1 MTHTPGPWATYG
13 ASENVMG
20 ESIAFDV
27 VGADFFPVA
36 EVHITCILPDY
47 QERTGHPHW
56 ARAEGETF
64 IKRATAEV
72 VANAH
77 LIAAA
82 PELYEALLAVVDCW
96 DRGGLEVD
104 ALIEGARA
112 ALARARGEVA
122 A

>member
-1 MTHTPGPWATYG
+1 MSETKWTPGPWVYDPDFEPEDEPAIWTAG
-13 ASENVMG
+13 D
-20 ESIAFDV
+20 IAD
-27 VGADFFPVA
+27 AVA
-36 EVHITCILPDY
+36 YLSTSAPNSDEEI
-47 QERTGHPHW
+47 
-56 ARAEGETF
+56 
-64 IKRATAEV
+64 

-112 ALARARGEVA
+112 ALARARGEVTP
-122 A
+122 